1 MIKDYDKPIY
11 VILLFED
18 LKELKSKR
26 TGENLGFPDLSGCQ
40 EMGFYYTFEEAKE
53 DMNGNA
59 LDIRECCFNY
69 GFILKHYPG
78 VYNDST
84 FGGTHN
90 DRWFFKWDDEKH
102 GFYETEEPDIFKHVG
117 L

>member
-11 VILLFED
+11 VIKLLSKLEP
-18 LKELKSKR
+18 LISPSTKEEIAPINLSK
-26 TGENLGFPDLSGCQ
+26 LDD
-40 EMGFYYTFEEAKE
+40 MGFYYSFEDAEE
-53 DMNGNA
+53 TMNKNI
-59 LDIRECCFNY
+59 LDIRECCFEY

-78 VYNDST
+78 VYNNCSY
-84 FGGTHN
+84 GGAHN
-90 DRWFFKWDDEKH
+90 DRWFFKWDDEKN